1 MPTRRRPGLSFAAAL
16 LCLAAAI
23 PAQGQAQQRRTPVRD
38 EPASGRPALGEE
50 ATWSLAAVGDA
61 IVTRRL
67 APFDQGGDPRFQQMA
82 RLIRDADAAFV
93 NLEGN
98 LFRLKEFHGWGEV
111 ENGAS
116 WLLGPPEGAADLQA
130 LGFDLFN
137 RANNHTTD
145 WGVAGM
151 RATDSLLDQLRTAH
165 SGTGM
170 NLGQAS
176 RPAYF
181 DTPKGRLALIGLA
194 TTFTPMSRAGAAR
207 GEVMGRPGL
216 NALRVDRRYEA
227 DSATIAA
234 LRRAAERFGGGGIGG
249 SPPSRPGGPVRLLG
263 VTVAPGA
270 ETRMLESVNP
280 ADEARILGEIRNA
293 AKLADFVI
301 VNSHSHEPSND
312 ALTPPAWLV
321 EFTHK
326 CVDAGATSYIVHG
339 PHQLRGIEIYKGRP
353 IFYSLGNFVFQ
364 NETTDPIPAD
374 GYEQLGLGDTA
385 LAGDH
390 ADARFRLGTI
400 GFPSSPV
407 WYESVVALPTFKG
420 TRLMELRLYPIDLG
434 QKAPRSQRGTPRLA
448 DDSTGRHII
457 ERLARLS
464 APFGTTIVYEKG
476 VGVWRPN
483 EVDSGK

>member
-1 MPTRRRPGLSFAAAL
+1 MPTRRRPGLTFAAVI
-16 LCLAAAI
+16 CLAAA
-23 PAQGQAQQRRTPVRD
+23 PPGQGQAQQRRAPARD
-38 EPASGRPALGEE
+38 EPAPGRPALGKE

-67 APFDQGGDPRFQQMA
+67 AQFDQAGDPRFQQMA
-82 RLIRDADAAFV
+82 KLIRDADAAFV

-98 LFRLKEFHGWGEV
+98 LFRLKEFRGWAEV

-116 WLLGPPEGAADLQA
+116 WLLGPPQGAADLQA

-151 RATDSLLDQLRTAH
+151 RATDSLLDELRIAH

-194 TTFTPMSRAGAAR
+194 TSFTPMSRAGAAR

-227 DSATIAA
+227 DSATFSA
-234 LRRAAERFGGGGIGG
+234 LRRAAEQMGA
-249 SPPSRPGGPVRLLG
+249 SPPPPATPGAPVRVFGATVTPG
-263 VTVAPGA
+263 VRTRVV
-270 ETRMLESVNP
+270 ETVNP
-280 ADEARILGEIRNA
+280 ADEGRILGEIRNA

-312 ALTPPAWLV
+312 ALIPPQWLV
-321 EFTHK
+321 EFVHK
-326 CVDAGATSYIVHG
+326 CLDAGATTYVVHG
-339 PHQLRGIEIYKGRP
+339 PHQLRGIEIYRGRP

-407 WYESVVALPTFKG
+407 WYESVIALPTFKG
-420 TRLMELRLYPIDLG
+420 TRLVELKLYPIDLG

-448 DDSTGRHII
+448 DDSAGRRII

-464 APFGTTIVYEKG
+464 APFGTTIVFEKG

-483 EVDSGK
+483 EADAGK

>member
-1 MPTRRRPGLSFAAAL
+1 MPSLRTARLSLVPAAL
-16 LCLAAAI
+16 LTALLAGT
-23 PAQGQAQQRRTPVRD
+23 PAGAQQRR
-38 EPASGRPALGEE
+38 ASPLPQAEAARPAMGEE

-67 APFDQGGDPRFQQMA
+67 AQFDQAGDQRFQEMA
-82 RLIRDADAAFV
+82 RIIREADAALV

-98 LFRLKEFHGWGEV
+98 LFRLREFRGWPEV

-151 RATDSLLDQLRTAH
+151 RATDSVLDALRIVHA
-165 SGTGM
+165 GTGM
-170 NLGQAS
+170 NLDQAS
-176 RPAYF
+176 RPGYF
-181 DTPKGRLALIGLA
+181 DSPKGRVALIGLA

-216 NALRVDRRYEA
+216 NALRVERRYQA
-227 DSATIAA
+227 DSTT
-234 LRRAAERFGGGGIGG
+234 LEVFRRAAERLGGGGIGG
-249 SPPSRPGGPVRLLG
+249 TPPSGPGAPVRLLG

-270 ETRMLESVNP
+270 ETRMVETVNP
-280 ADEARILGEIRNA
+280 ADQARILHEIRNA

-301 VNSHSHEPSND
+301 VTSHSHEPSND
-312 ALTPPAWLV
+312 AVTPPAWLV
-321 EFTHK
+321 EFTHQ
-326 CVDAGATSYIVHG
+326 CLDAGAAAYVVHG

-400 GFPSSPV
+400 GFPASPI
-407 WYESVVALPTFKG
+407 WYESVVAVPAFKG
-420 TRLMELRLYPIDLG
+420 TRLVGLRLYPIDLG
-434 QKAPRSQRGTPRLA
+434 QKLPRSQRGTPRLA
-448 DDSTGRHII
+448 DEATGRRII
-457 ERLARLS
+457 ERLAQLS
-464 APFGTTIVYEKG
+464 APLGTTIVYENG
-476 VGVWRPN
+476 IGVWRP
-483 EVDSGK
+483 GP